1 MSRAIAMIIL
11 RKFSAC
17 DSARL
22 LKLIWPILVTPSTSV
37 AISLPKICSICG
49 RRRERVLDGVVQESR
64 DDARDVEAEVGDQ
77 GRDLERVDQVGL
89 ARLPLLSPGGT
100 SAEKS

>member
-37 AISLPKICSICG
+37 AISLPNIDSTCVERG
-49 RRRERVLDGVVQESR
+49 ERVLDGVVQQAGRRRS
-64 DDARDVEAEVGDQ
+64 ARRGGDRRS
-77 GRDLERVDQVGL
+77 GS
-89 ARLPLLSPGGT
+89 AT
-100 SAEKS
+100 SSGWTR